1 MINFAKIGERIAHK
15 KYKKHFVEMIE
26 ERNNSKLYK
35 MLVEEEEFKQYM
47 DEIKDPTDP
56 FDQLGDVFNVNY
68 SNADPVKYREDRNRD
83 LHLQ

>member
-35 MLVEEEEFKQYM
+35 MLVEEEEFK
-47 DEIKDPTDP
+47 
-56 FDQLGDVFNVNY
+56 
-68 SNADPVKYREDRNRD
+68 
-83 LHLQ
+83 